1 MTMFR
6 VQQNAFDDAV
16 GESCGVLEDLWLIR
30 RGPQVGSHGEVA
42 ARRDVIAGGCRS
54 MLTLLLTS

>member
-30 RGPQVGSHGEVA
+30 RGPQVGSHGELRHGA
-42 ARRDVIAGGCRS
+42 
-54 MLTLLLTS
+54 T